1 MPGSSARE
9 GMPLSPTETDVL
21 IFLSKGM
28 RGSEIA
34 ELIGSTRNT
43 VSSHLAR
50 IYTKIGVSSAA
61 EAGAWAVEHGLIG
74 GRSRD
79 VQHELDRLW
88 REVTRLTAEVNRLRG
103 IGE

>member
-1 MPGSSARE
+1 MPGVKARE
-9 GMPLSPTETDVL
+9 GQPLSPTETDVL

-28 RGSEIA
+28 RAPEIA
-34 ELIGSTRNT
+34 ELLGCTRNT

-50 IYTKIGVSSAA
+50 IYAKIGASSAA

-79 VQHELDRLW
+79 VQNELDRLW
-88 REVTRLTAEVNRLRG
+88 REVVRLTAEVNKLRG
-103 IGE
+103 ITE